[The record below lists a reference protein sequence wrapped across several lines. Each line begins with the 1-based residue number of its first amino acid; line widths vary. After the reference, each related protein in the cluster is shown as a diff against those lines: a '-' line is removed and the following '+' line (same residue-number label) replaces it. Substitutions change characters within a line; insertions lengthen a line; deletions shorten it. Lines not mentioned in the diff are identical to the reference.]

1 MFSGIVEEVGTVEE
15 IRLGREEGSMRI
27 RTTVCADGAAL
38 GNSIAVN
45 GVCLTITHIEDRS
58 KDKVFS
64 FDFMPETYRR
74 TNLGLL
80 SAGSPV
86 NLERALRAGQE
97 MGGHFVQGHI
107 DGVGE
112 LLTVTPDGSAL
123 IHRYGAQPNIMRY
136 CVTKGFIAVDG
147 VSLTVV
153 DVDAT
158 SFTVS
163 LVTYT
168 LEHTIMGNTKPGY
181 KANLEADI
189 LAKYVAKALGRE

>member
-1 MFSGIVEEVGTVEE
+1 MFTGIVEEMGTVES
-15 IRLGREEGSMRI
+15 IRMAHEEGSMSI
-27 RTTVCADGAAL
+27 RANVCAEGIAL
-38 GNSIAVN
+38 GDSMAVN
-45 GVCLTITHIEDRS
+45 GICLTITKLEG
-58 KDKVFS
+58 KVFS
-64 FDFMPETYRR
+64 FDFMPETFRR

-80 SAGSPV
+80 SVGSRV

-107 DGVGE
+107 DGLGE
-112 LLTVTPDGSAL
+112 LASVTPDNSAFV
-123 IHRYGAQPNIMRY
+123 HRYRAPDSIMRY

-158 SFTVS
+158 TFTVS
-163 LVTYT
+163 LIPYT
-168 LEHTIMGNTKPGY
+168 LDHTVMGKSTPGY

>member
-1 MFSGIVEEVGTVEE
+1 MFTGIVEEVGYVES
-15 IRLGREEGSMRI
+15 IRMGREEGSMSVRGDI
-27 RTTVCADGAAL
+27 AVQNVGL
-38 GNSIAVN
+38 GDSMAVN
-45 GVCLTITHIEDRS
+45 GVCLTITRLEN
-58 KDKVFS
+58 KVFS

-80 SAGSPV
+80 SVGSPV

-97 MGGHFVQGHI
+97 MGGHFVQGHV

-112 LLTVTPDGSAL
+112 LLSVVPDGSAR
-123 IHRYGAQPNIMRY
+123 IHRYNAPPHVMRY
-136 CVTKGFIAVDG
+136 VVSKGFIAVDG

-153 DVDAT
+153 DVDET

-168 LEHTIMGNTKPGY
+168 LENTILGRIRPGY
-181 KANLEADI
+181 RANLEADI
-189 LAKYVAKALGRE
+189 LAKYVAKALGKE

>member
-1 MFSGIVEEVGTVEE
+1 MFTGIVEEVGTVDE

-27 RTTVCADGAAL
+27 RAKVCAEGVSL
-38 GNSIAVN
+38 GDSIAVN
-45 GVCLTITHIEDRS
+45 GVCLTITHLDG
-58 KDKVFS
+58 KVFS
-64 FDFMPETYRR
+64 FDFMPETFRR
-74 TNLGLL
+74 TNLGVL
-80 SAGSPV
+80 AKGCPV

-97 MGGHFVQGHI
+97 MGGHFVQGHV

-112 LLTVTPDGSAL
+112 LVSVTPDGSAL
-123 IHRYGAQPNIMRY
+123 IHRYTAQPNVMRY

-147 VSLTVV
+147 VSLTVC

-168 LEHTIMGNTKPGY
+168 LEHTIMGMTKPGY

>member
-1 MFSGIVEEVGTVEE
+1 MFTGIVEEVGTVES
-15 IRLGREEGSMRI
+15 IRMGQEEGSMSIESR
-27 RTTVCADGAAL
+27 VCAEGVSL
-38 GNSIAVN
+38 GDSIAVN
-45 GVCLTITHIEDRS
+45 GVCLTITKLQDQ
-58 KDKVFS
+58 VFS

-80 SAGSPV
+80 TPGNPV

-97 MGGHFVQGHI
+97 MGGHFVQGHV

-112 LLTVTPDGSAL
+112 LLSVTPDGSAL

-136 CVTKGFIAVDG
+136 CVTKGFVAVDG

-153 DVDAT
+153 DVDDS

-163 LVTYT
+163 LVMYT
-168 LEHTIMGNTKPGY
+168 LEHTIMAKTQPGY

>member
-1 MFSGIVEEVGTVEE
+1 MFSGIVEEIGTVES
-15 IRLGREEGSMRI
+15 IRMGHEEGSMSI
-27 RTTVCADGAAL
+27 R
-38 GNSIAVN
+38 GNIAVEGVSVGDSIAVN
-45 GVCLTITHIEDRS
+45 GVCLTITHLDG
-58 KDKVFS
+58 KVFS
-64 FDFMPETYRR
+64 FDVMPETYRR

-80 SAGSPV
+80 NVGSQV

-97 MGGHFVQGHI
+97 IGGHFVQGHV

-112 LLTVTPDGSAL
+112 LLSVTPDGSAL
-123 IHRYGAQPNIMRY
+123 IHRYSAPRDVLRY
-136 CVTKGFIAVDG
+136 VVRKGFIAVDG

-153 DVDAT
+153 DVDES

-168 LEHTIMGNTKPGY
+168 LEHTIMGRARPGY

-189 LAKYVAKALGRE
+189 LAKYVAKALGKE

>member
-1 MFSGIVEEVGTVEE
+1 MFSGIVEEVGFVES
-15 IRLGREEGSMRI
+15 IRMGREEGSMTI
-27 RTTVCADGAAL
+27 RGDIAVQDIGL
-38 GNSIAVN
+38 GFSMSVN
-45 GVCLTITHIEDRS
+45 GVCLTVTHLG
-58 KDKVFS
+58 DKSFS
-64 FDFMPETYRR
+64 FDFMPETFRR
-74 TNLGLL
+74 TNLGYL
-80 SAGSPV
+80 SVGSPV

-112 LLTVTPDGSAL
+112 LESVAPDGSAL
-123 IHRYGAQPNIMRY
+123 IHRYTAPPAVARY

-147 VSLTVV
+147 ISLTIV
-153 DVDAT
+153 DVDRE

-168 LEHTIMGNTKPGY
+168 LEHTILGRVKAGY

-189 LAKYVAKALGRE
+189 LAKYVAKALGKE

>member
-1 MFSGIVEEVGTVEE
+1 MFTGIVEEIGFVES
-15 IRLGREEGSMRI
+15 IRMGREEGAMTI
-27 RTTVCADGAAL
+27 KGDVVLDDVKL
-38 GNSIAVN
+38 GSSVAVN
-45 GVCLTITHIEDRS
+45 GVCLTITGLQE
-58 KDKVFS
+58 KTFT

-80 SAGSPV
+80 DVGSPL
-86 NLERALRAGQE
+86 NLERGLRAGQE

-112 LLTVTPDGSAL
+112 LLSVTPDGSAL
-123 IHRYGAQPNIMRY
+123 IHRYSAPLPLMRY
-136 CVTKGFIAVDG
+136 IVTKGFIAVDG

-153 DVDAT
+153 DVGDAW
-158 SFTVS
+158 FTVS

-168 LEHTIMGNTKPGY
+168 LQHTIMGQTKPGY

-189 LAKYVAKALGRE
+189 LAKYVAKALGKE

>member
-1 MFSGIVEEVGTVEE
+1 MFTGIVEEVGTVES
-15 IRLGREEGSMRI
+15 IRLGREEGSMSI
-27 RTTVCADGAAL
+27 RANVCAEGVGL
-38 GNSIAVN
+38 GHSIAVN
-45 GVCLTITHIEDRS
+45 GVCLTITKLEG
-58 KDKVFS
+58 KVFS

-80 SAGSPV
+80 SAGCPA

-97 MGGHFVQGHI
+97 MGGHFVQGHV

-112 LLTVTPDGSAL
+112 LLSVTPDGSAR
-123 IHRYGAQPNIMRY
+123 IHRYSAPPNVIRY

-168 LEHTIMGNTKPGY
+168 LDHTILGVTRPGY

>member
-1 MFSGIVEEVGTVEE
+1 MFSGIVEEVGTVEAM
-15 IRLGREEGSMRI
+15 RMGREEGSMSI
-27 RTTVCADGAAL
+27 RANVCSEGVAL

-45 GVCLTITHIEDRS
+45 GVCLTITHVS
-58 KDKVFS
+58 GKVFS

-80 SAGSPV
+80 TVGSHV

-97 MGGHFVQGHI
+97 MGGHFVQGHV

-112 LLTVTPDGSAL
+112 LMTVTPDGSAF
-123 IHRYGAQPNIMRY
+123 IHRYSALRNVMRY

-168 LEHTIMGNTKPGY
+168 LEHTVMGKTRPGY

-189 LAKYVAKALGRE
+189 LAKYVAKALGKE

>member
-1 MFSGIVEEVGTVEE
+1 MFTGIVEEVGTVET
-15 IRLGREEGSMRI
+15 IRLGHQEGSMSI
-27 RTTVCADGAAL
+27 RAGVCAEGVGL
-38 GNSIAVN
+38 GDSIAVN
-45 GVCLTITHIEDRS
+45 GVCLTITHLQ
-58 KDKVFS
+58 DKVFS
-64 FDFMPETYRR
+64 FDFMPETFRR

-80 SAGSPV
+80 TVGSPV

-97 MGGHFVQGHI
+97 IGGHFVQGHV

-112 LLTVTPDGSAL
+112 LLSVTPDGSAL
-123 IHRYGAQPNIMRY
+123 IHRYGALPNVMRY

-153 DVDAT
+153 DVDDV

-168 LEHTIMGNTKPGY
+168 LEHTVMGKTRPGY

-189 LAKYVAKALGRE
+189 LAKYVAKALGKEGI

>member
-1 MFSGIVEEVGTVEE
+1 MFSGIVEEVGTVESV
-15 IRLGREEGSMRI
+15 RMGRDEGSMSI
-27 RTTVCADGAAL
+27 RAKVCAEGIAL
-38 GNSIAVN
+38 GNSMAVN
-45 GVCLTITHIEDRS
+45 GVCLTITHI
-58 KDKVFS
+58 KDAVFS
-64 FDFMPETYRR
+64 FDFMPETFRR

-80 SAGSPV
+80 EVGSPV

-97 MGGHFVQGHI
+97 MGGHFVQGHV

-112 LLTVTPDGSAL
+112 LLSVKPDGSAF
-123 IHRYGAQPNIMRY
+123 IHRYNAPPGVIRY

-153 DVDAT
+153 DVDDT

-168 LEHTIMGNTKPGY
+168 LEHTIMGQTRPGY

-189 LAKYVAKALGRE
+189 LAKYVAKALGKE

>member
-1 MFSGIVEEVGTVEE
+1 MFSGIVEEIGTVES
-15 IRLGREEGSMRI
+15 IRMGHEEGSMSI
-27 RTTVCADGAAL
+27 R
-38 GNSIAVN
+38 GNIAVEGVSVGDSIAVN
-45 GVCLTITHIEDRS
+45 GVCLTITHLDG
-58 KDKVFS
+58 KVFS
-64 FDFMPETYRR
+64 FDVMPETYRR

-80 SAGSPV
+80 NVGSQV

-97 MGGHFVQGHI
+97 IGGHFVQGHV

-112 LLTVTPDGSAL
+112 LLSVTPDGSAL
-123 IHRYGAQPNIMRY
+123 IHRYSAPRDVLRY
-136 CVTKGFIAVDG
+136 VVRKGFIAVDG

-153 DVDAT
+153 DVDES

-168 LEHTIMGNTKPGY
+168 LEHTIMGRTRPGY

-189 LAKYVAKALGRE
+189 LAKYVAKALGKE

>member
-1 MFSGIVEEVGTVEE
+1 MFTGIVEEVGVVESV
-15 IRLGREEGSMRI
+15 RMGQNEGSMSVRGN
-27 RTTVCADGAAL
+27 VVVEGVSL
-38 GNSIAVN
+38 GDSMAVN
-45 GVCLTITHIEDRS
+45 GVCLTMTS
-58 KDKVFS
+58 LTDKVFS

-80 SAGSPV
+80 KVGSPV

-112 LLTVTPDGSAL
+112 LLSVTPDGRAF
-123 IHRYGAQPNIMRY
+123 IHRYSAAPSIMRY
-136 CVTKGFIAVDG
+136 VVTKGFIAIDG

-153 DVDAT
+153 DVDLT

-168 LEHTIMGNTKPGY
+168 LEHTIMGATKPGY
-181 KANLEADI
+181 KTNIEADI
-189 LAKYVAKALGRE
+189 LAKYVAKALGKE

>member
-1 MFSGIVEEVGTVEE
+1 MFTGIVEEVGVVESV
-15 IRLGREEGSMRI
+15 RMGQNEGSMSVRGF
-27 RTTVCADGAAL
+27 VVVHGVDL
-38 GNSIAVN
+38 GDSMAVN
-45 GVCLTITHIEDRS
+45 GICLTMTKL
-58 KDKVFS
+58 KDEVFS

-80 SAGSPV
+80 KVGSQV

-112 LLTVTPDGSAL
+112 LLSVTPDGSAL
-123 IHRYGAQPNIMRY
+123 IHRYGAAPNIMRY
-136 CVTKGFIAVDG
+136 VVTKGFIAIDG

-158 SFTVS
+158 SFSVS
-163 LVTYT
+163 LVSYT
-168 LEHTIMGNTKPGY
+168 LEHTIMGQTKPGY

-189 LAKYVAKALGRE
+189 LAKYVAKALGKE

>member
-1 MFSGIVEEVGTVEE
+1 MFSGIVEEIGIVEAVHM
-15 IRLGREEGSMRI
+15 GKEEGSM
-27 RTTVCADGAAL
+27 TVRGDVVMEGAGL
-38 GNSIAVN
+38 GDSMAVN
-45 GVCLTITHIEDRS
+45 GICLTITKLDG
-58 KDKVFS
+58 KLFS

-80 SAGSPV
+80 TVGSGV

-112 LLTVTPDGSAL
+112 LMSVTPDGSAL
-123 IHRYGAQPNIMRY
+123 IHRYTAPAGVMRY
-136 CVTKGFIAVDG
+136 VVTKGFVAVDG

-153 DVDAT
+153 DVDKT

-168 LEHTIMGNTKPGY
+168 LEHTIMGQTNPGY

>member
-1 MFSGIVEEVGTVEE
+1 MFTGIVEEVGFVESV
-15 IRLGREEGSMRI
+15 RMGHEEGSMAVHGSIVLDR
-27 RTTVCADGAAL
+27 AGL
-38 GNSIAVN
+38 GDSMAVN
-45 GVCLTITHIEDRS
+45 GVCLTITKLDG
-58 KDKVFS
+58 KLFS

-80 SAGSPV
+80 KAESPV

-112 LLTVTPDGSAL
+112 LMSVTPDGSAL
-123 IHRYGAQPNIMRY
+123 IHRYSAPAGVMRY
-136 CVTKGFIAVDG
+136 VVTKGFIAIDG

-153 DVDAT
+153 DVDQT

-168 LEHTIMGNTKPGY
+168 LEHTIMGRTKAGY

>member
-1 MFSGIVEEVGTVEE
+1 MFTGIVEEVGTVET
-15 IRLGREEGSMRI
+15 ISLGREEGSMSI
-27 RTTVCADGAAL
+27 RASVCAEGVGL
-38 GNSIAVN
+38 GDSISVN
-45 GVCLTITHIEDRS
+45 GVCLTITNI
-58 KDKVFS
+58 KDKVLS
-64 FDFMPETYRR
+64 FDFMPETFRR

-80 SAGSPV
+80 AVGCPV

-97 MGGHFVQGHI
+97 MGGNFVQGHV

-112 LLTVTPDGSAL
+112 LLSVTPDGSAL
-123 IHRYGAQPNIMRY
+123 IHRYGAQPNVMRY

-147 VSLTVV
+147 VSLTVC

-163 LVTYT
+163 LVSYT
-168 LEHTIMGNTKPGY
+168 LDHTVMGMTKPGY

>member
-1 MFSGIVEEVGTVEE
+1 MFTGIVEEVGYVES
-15 IRLGREEGSMRI
+15 IRMGREEGSISI
-27 RTTVCADGAAL
+27 RGDITAQNVGL
-38 GNSIAVN
+38 GYSIAVN
-45 GVCLTITHIEDRS
+45 GVCLTIAKLEG
-58 KDKVFS
+58 KVFS
-64 FDFMPETYRR
+64 FDIMPETYRR

-80 SAGSPV
+80 QVGSPV

-112 LLTVTPDGSAL
+112 LLSVIPDGSAR
-123 IHRYGAQPNIMRY
+123 IHRYSAPPNIMRY
-136 CVTKGFIAVDG
+136 VVSKGFIAVDG

-153 DVDAT
+153 DVNEA

-168 LEHTIMGNTKPGY
+168 LEHTILGRIQPGY